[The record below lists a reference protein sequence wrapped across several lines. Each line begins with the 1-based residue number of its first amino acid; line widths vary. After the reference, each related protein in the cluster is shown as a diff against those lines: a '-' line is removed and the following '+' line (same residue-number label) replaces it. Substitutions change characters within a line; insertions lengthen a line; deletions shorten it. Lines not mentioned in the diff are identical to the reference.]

1 MLKRIGVIALAM
13 VALAIVLAF
22 VFTPTAAVSASVMIA
37 APPSRVWAVLADLP
51 DYPKWNPQMR
61 LAGTLKAGAMIE
73 NIQDPGPDQIVFWPT
88 ILIAMPDRE
97 LLWRGHLPVYRR
109 FWLPRL
115 LDADHGFR
123 LMSATGGTLFTQ
135 TETLRG
141 LVLWLWDAQQ
151 LLPKFQAMDAALK
164 RRAESS

>member
-1 MLKRIGVIALAM
+1 MGYLAN
-13 VALAIVLAF
+13 
-22 VFTPTAAVSASVMIA
+22 
-37 APPSRVWAVLADLP
+37 LP
-51 DYPKWNPQMR
+51 DYPKWNPEMR
-61 LAGTLKAGAMIE
+61 LAGTLKAGAVIE
-73 NIQDPGPDQIVFWPT
+73 NIEDPGPDEIVFWPT

-97 LLWRGHLPVYRR
+97 LLWRGHLPFYRR

-123 LMSATGGTLFTQ
+123 LTPAAGGSLFTQ

-151 LLPKFQAMDAALK
+151 LLPEFEAMDAALK